1 MFAQADKD
9 NDGKLTVQEWK
20 EMLKK
25 TGAPVDEWV
34 WSSNSVIPEPSGPLI
49 NLKFRKEIEIFF
61 AEKDRDFDG
70 RLSLEEFLGEE
81 TQIEKLFRL
90 MDKNGDGFITKKVR
104 RMRRETEN
112 RARLPDWLCKFYIL
126 LPGNTLIQYKAARGV
141 ITKGNLHI
149 LTI

>member
-34 WSSNSVIPEPSGPLI
+34 WSSNSVIPEPSIPLM

-104 RMRRETEN
+104 RLRRETED
-112 RARLPDWLCKFYIL
+112 RARLPGRLCKFYIL

>member
-1 MFAQADKD
+1 M
-9 NDGKLTVQEWK
+9 
-20 EMLKK
+20 
-25 TGAPVDEWV
+25 
-34 WSSNSVIPEPSGPLI
+34 

-104 RMRRETEN
+104 RMRRETED
-112 RARLPDWLCKFYIL
+112 RTRLP
-126 LPGNTLIQYKAARGV
+126 G
-141 ITKGNLHI
+141 
-149 LTI
+149 